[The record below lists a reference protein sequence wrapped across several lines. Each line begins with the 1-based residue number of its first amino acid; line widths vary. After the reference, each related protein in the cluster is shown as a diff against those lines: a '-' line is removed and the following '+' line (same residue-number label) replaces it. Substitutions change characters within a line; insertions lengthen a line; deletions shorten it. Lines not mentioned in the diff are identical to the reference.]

1 MCSDCQSGD
10 TIIDV
15 RTIAPLMRHPMI
27 FTAFENLAGGE
38 AFLIVNDHDPKPL
51 FYQFSAEYPGT
62 FEWVYQEQGPDVW
75 QVRVSKV
82 AA

>member
-15 RTIAPLMRHPMI
+15 RTIAPRMRHPMI
-27 FTAFENLAGGE
+27 FTAFENLGGGE

-62 FEWVYQEQGPDVW
+62 FEWVYQEQGPEVW

>member
-1 MCSDCQSGD
+1 MQRLP
-10 TIIDV
+10 V
-15 RTIAPLMRHPMI
+15 RRHNHRRAHHRPAYAPPHDL
-27 FTAFENLAGGE
+27 NLAGGE

-62 FEWVYQEQGPDVW
+62 FEWVYQQQGPEVW
-75 QVRVSKV
+75 QVRVSKI

>member
-15 RTIAPLMRHPMI
+15 RTIAPRMRHPMI

-51 FYQFSAEYPGT
+51 LYQFSAEYPGA
-62 FEWVYQEQGPDVW
+62 FEWVYQEQGPEVW

>member
-15 RTIAPLMRHPMI
+15 RTIAPRMRHPMI

-62 FEWVYQEQGPDVW
+62 FEWVYQQQGPEVW
-75 QVRVSKV
+75 QVRVSKI

>member
-15 RTIAPLMRHPMI
+15 RTIAPRMRHPMI

-51 FYQFSAEYPGT
+51 LYQFSAEYPGA
-62 FEWVYQEQGPDVW
+62 FEWAYQEQGPEVW

>member
-1 MCSDCQSGD
+1 MCSHCQSED

-15 RTIAPLMRHPMI
+15 RTIAPRMRHPTI
-27 FTAFENLAGGE
+27 FTTFENLAGGE
-38 AFLIVNDHDPKPL
+38 TFLIVNDHDPRPL
-51 FYQFSAEYPGT
+51 FFQFSAEYPGT
-62 FEWVYQEQGPDVW
+62 FEWVYEQQGPEIW

>member
-15 RTIAPLMRHPMI
+15 RTIAPRMRHPMI